1 MYIKSAEFM
10 AFLRILCY
18 SIFVT
23 ECEWRITH
31 FIGIF
36 LTINREFLLVY
47 YIFSGGDKMEFQKQ
61 TVLEVCMLGGFSVT
75 YQGKEI
81 LIGRKNTLK
90 FIQLLQLI
98 WLRGERR
105 ISKKELIDAL
115 YDRREVADANNSIN
129 NLLHQVKKQ
138 LLAAG
143 LPDCNY
149 IIRIE
154 GDYMAGTEIPV
165 RTDVQSFVELAEAGD
180 RELNEEKSACYY
192 KQALDLYKGEL
203 LPDISTEIWV
213 IEENLQLKMIFDTC
227 VQRLADYFKRNG
239 KDAELEALYEKAVRL
254 FPYEN
259 WQLDQIDALL
269 AKGENERAL
278 EIYHQM
284 VQLYSDEMGLDPTP
298 EMLECYEKISQSSHA
313 LPGDMEFIKRELS
326 EKKEERRRGA
336 YFCDYR
342 TFTEIC
348 HVSRRNMERLGKSIY
363 LMLCTLSDY
372 EGKPIQNQEKLK
384 LRSADLEQV
393 ICGCLREG
401 DTFTRYNQSQYLI
414 MLVGTN
420 KENCEI
426 VYQRIKNRLREKI
439 QTKAS
444 ISYTVA
450 SLADLKDI

>member
-1 MYIKSAEFM
+1 
-10 AFLRILCY
+10 
-18 SIFVT
+18 
-23 ECEWRITH
+23 
-31 FIGIF
+31 
-36 LTINREFLLVY
+36 
-47 YIFSGGDKMEFQKQ
+47 
-61 TVLEVCMLGGFSVT
+61 MLGGFSVT

-138 LLAAG
+138 LPAAG

-313 LPGDMEFIKRELS
+313 LPGDI
-326 EKKEERRRGA
+326 G
-336 YFCDYR
+336 
-342 TFTEIC
+342 
-348 HVSRRNMERLGKSIY
+348 IY
-363 LMLCTLSDY
+363 
-372 EGKPIQNQEKLK
+372 
-384 LRSADLEQV
+384 
-393 ICGCLREG
+393 
-401 DTFTRYNQSQYLI
+401 
-414 MLVGTN
+414 
-420 KENCEI
+420 
-426 VYQRIKNRLREKI
+426 
-439 QTKAS
+439 
-444 ISYTVA
+444 
-450 SLADLKDI
+450 

>member
-1 MYIKSAEFM
+1 M
-10 AFLRILCY
+10 
-18 SIFVT
+18 
-23 ECEWRITH
+23 
-31 FIGIF
+31 
-36 LTINREFLLVY
+36 
-47 YIFSGGDKMEFQKQ
+47 
-61 TVLEVCMLGGFSVT
+61 
-75 YQGKEI
+75 
-81 LIGRKNTLK
+81 
-90 FIQLLQLI
+90 
-98 WLRGERR
+98 
-105 ISKKELIDAL
+105 

-138 LLAAG
+138 LPAAG

-192 KQALDLYKGEL
+192 KQALALYKGEL

-298 EMLECYEKISQSSHA
+298 EMLECYEKISQNSHA

>member
-1 MYIKSAEFM
+1 
-10 AFLRILCY
+10 
-18 SIFVT
+18 
-23 ECEWRITH
+23 
-31 FIGIF
+31 
-36 LTINREFLLVY
+36 
-47 YIFSGGDKMEFQKQ
+47 
-61 TVLEVCMLGGFSVT
+61 MLGGFSVT

-90 FIQLLQLI
+90 FIQILQLI

-138 LLAAG
+138 LPAAG

-192 KQALDLYKGEL
+192 KQALALYKGEL

-401 DTFTRYNQSQYLI
+401 DTFTRYNQS
-414 MLVGTN
+414 
-420 KENCEI
+420 
-426 VYQRIKNRLREKI
+426 
-439 QTKAS
+439 
-444 ISYTVA
+444 
-450 SLADLKDI
+450 

>member
-1 MYIKSAEFM
+1 
-10 AFLRILCY
+10 
-18 SIFVT
+18 
-23 ECEWRITH
+23 
-31 FIGIF
+31 
-36 LTINREFLLVY
+36 
-47 YIFSGGDKMEFQKQ
+47 MEFRKQ
-61 TVLEVCMLGGFSVT
+61 AVLDVCMLGGFSVSYSGT
-75 YQGKEI
+75 EI
-81 LIGRKNTLK
+81 RLGRKNTLK

-98 WLRGERR
+98 WIRETRG

-115 YDRREVADANNSIN
+115 YDRRDVADANNSIN

-138 LLAAG
+138 LPAAG

-149 IIRIE
+149 IVRTE
-154 GDYMAGTEIPV
+154 GGYMAGTEVPV
-165 RTDVQSFVELAEAGD
+165 RTDVRRFIDLAEAGD
-180 RELNEEKSACYY
+180 RELDEDKRALYY
-192 KQALDLYKGEL
+192 RQALENYKGEL

-239 KDAELEALYEKAVRL
+239 KDAELEALYEKAVRI

-269 AKGENERAL
+269 ERGQSERAL
-278 EIYHQM
+278 EIYQQM
-284 VQLYSDEMGLDPTP
+284 VQMYSDEMGLDPTP
-298 EMLECYEKISQSSHA
+298 EMLECYERISQRLHD

-326 EKKEERRRGA
+326 EKKEDRRRGA

-348 HVSRRNMERLGKSIY
+348 HVSRRNMERLGKSMY
-363 LMLCTLSDY
+363 LMLCTLRDY
-372 EGKPIQNQEKLK
+372 EGKPIQNQEKLE

-426 VYQRIKNRLREKI
+426 VYQRIKNRLKERI
-439 QTKAS
+439 HTKAS

-450 SLADLKDI
+450 SLADLKDL

>member
-1 MYIKSAEFM
+1 
-10 AFLRILCY
+10 
-18 SIFVT
+18 
-23 ECEWRITH
+23 
-31 FIGIF
+31 
-36 LTINREFLLVY
+36 
-47 YIFSGGDKMEFQKQ
+47 MEFQKQ
-61 TVLEVCMLGGFSVT
+61 AVLEVCMLGGFSVT
-75 YQGKEI
+75 YQGKEV
-81 LIGRKNTLK
+81 LLGRKNTLK

-98 WLRGERR
+98 WLKGKNG

-115 YDRREVADANNSIN
+115 YDRREVANANNSIN
-129 NLLHQVKKQ
+129 NLFHQVKKQ
-138 LLAAG
+138 LPAAG
-143 LPDCNY
+143 LPDCDY
-149 IIRIE
+149 IIRTE
-154 GDYMAGTEIPV
+154 GGYMAGSEVPV
-165 RTDVQSFVELAEAGD
+165 RTDVQRFMELSEAGGKEVD
-180 RELNEEKSACYY
+180 KGKSASYY
-192 KQALDLYKGEL
+192 WQALELYKGEL
-203 LPDISTEIWV
+203 LPEISTEIWV
-213 IEENLQLKMIFDTC
+213 IEENLNLKMIFDTC
-227 VQRLADYFKRNG
+227 VWRLADYFKDKG
-239 KDAELEALYEKAVRL
+239 KGAELEALYEKAVRL

-284 VQLYSDEMGLDPTP
+284 VQMYSDEMGLDPTP
-298 EMLECYEKISQSSHA
+298 EMLECYEKISQRSHD
-313 LPGDMEFIKRELS
+313 LPGDMELIKRELS
-326 EKKEERRRGA
+326 EKKEDRRRGA

>member
-1 MYIKSAEFM
+1 
-10 AFLRILCY
+10 
-18 SIFVT
+18 
-23 ECEWRITH
+23 
-31 FIGIF
+31 
-36 LTINREFLLVY
+36 
-47 YIFSGGDKMEFQKQ
+47 MEFRKQ
-61 TVLEVCMLGGFSVT
+61 AVLDVCMLGGFSVSYSGT
-75 YQGKEI
+75 EI
-81 LIGRKNTLK
+81 RLGRKNTLK

-98 WLRGERR
+98 WLKGENG

-138 LLAAG
+138 LPAAG

-213 IEENLQLKMIFDTC
+213 IEENLQL
-227 VQRLADYFKRNG
+227 
-239 KDAELEALYEKAVRL
+239 
-254 FPYEN
+254 
-259 WQLDQIDALL
+259 DQIDALL

-284 VQLYSDEMGLDPTP
+284 VQMYSDEMGLDPTL
-298 EMLECYEKISQSSHA
+298 EMLECYERISQRLHD

-326 EKKEERRRGA
+326 EKKEDRRRGA

-348 HVSRRNMERLGKSIY
+348 HVSRRNMERLGKSMY
-363 LMLCTLSDY
+363 LMLCTLRDY
-372 EGKPIQNQEKLK
+372 EGKPIQNQEKLE

-426 VYQRIKNRLREKI
+426 VYQRIKNRLKERI
-439 QTKAS
+439 HTKAS

-450 SLADLKDI
+450 SLADLKDL